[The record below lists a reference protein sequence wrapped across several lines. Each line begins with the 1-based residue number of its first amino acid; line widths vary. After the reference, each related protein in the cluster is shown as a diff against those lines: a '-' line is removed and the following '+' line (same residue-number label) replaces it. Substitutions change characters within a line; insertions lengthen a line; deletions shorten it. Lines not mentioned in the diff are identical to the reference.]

1 MMRIALLLA
10 ILSLSACGVPE
21 DALPLPGT
29 LERERVTLAAEVAEP
44 VIEILVREGEVVAA
58 DQVLL
63 RLDDARTAA
72 QVDALRAARGRAERR
87 LAELSRGP
95 RKETVTELR
104 ARYEGAEQ
112 AFALAEREWHR
123 VSDLIQR
130 KLASDADLDRAA
142 GTRDTARTT
151 RDAARA
157 QLAAALS
164 GTTIEELDQARALL
178 AQADAELR
186 AAEVTLGRL
195 TVRAPRAGMVEAL
208 PFEVGER
215 PQPGQG
221 VAMLLGSERIYA
233 RVFVPEPLR
242 ARVLSGLAAEVRV
255 DGLDTVFAAT
265 VRVVASDAA
274 YTPYHALTE
283 HDRSRLAF
291 AAEIDLTDAAAKD
304 LPAGVPVSVDF
315 PSLHE

>member
-1 MMRIALLLA
+1 MRALTVIPLALLLT
-10 ILSLSACGVPE
+10 ACSTAE
-21 DALPLPGT
+21 DALPLSGT

-44 VIEILVREGEVVAA
+44 VVEILVREGQEVTA

-95 RKETVTELR
+95 RKEIVTELR

-142 GTRDTARTT
+142 GTRDTARST

-186 AAEVTLGRL
+186 AAEVTLARL
-195 TVRAPRAGMVEAL
+195 TVRAPRAAIVEAL

-221 VAMLLGSERIYA
+221 VAMLLGSERVYA

-242 ARVLSGLAAEVRV
+242 ARVVSGLAAEVRV
-255 DGLDTVFAAT
+255 DGLDTVFAAQ

-291 AAEIDLTDAAAKD
+291 AAEIDLIEATARD

-315 PSLHE
+315 PSLY